1 MAPLAMPSSSRMM
14 AISVVM
20 RSSTLISE
28 SNTLK
33 YRLKMPFEE
42 TFCGQETGK
51 FRCRRGA
58 NRRAGQRHLAARAER
73 ERVRICGLASRFGVR
88 EVAARLSGRDADQR
102 ARRHRSLDPACAASE
117 RHAERLER
125 CGTPSASR

>member
-28 SNTLK
+28 SNTLN
-33 YRLKMPFEE
+33 YRLKMPFKE

-51 FRCRRGA
+51 FRCRRGT
-58 NRRAGQRHLAARAER
+58 NRRAGQRHLADRAER
-73 ERVRICGLASRFGVR
+73 ECVRICGLALRFGVR
-88 EVAARLSGRDADQR
+88 AVAARLSDRH
-102 ARRHRSLDPACAASE
+102 ARQFAGRHR
-117 RHAERLER
+117 
-125 CGTPSASR
+125 

>member
-28 SNTLK
+28 SNTLN

-51 FRCRRGA
+51 FRARGGA
-58 NRRAGQRHLAARAER
+58 HRRADQRHLANRAER
-73 ERVRICGLASRFGVR
+73 ERVRICGLAFRFGVR
-88 EVAARLSGRDADQR
+88 EVAARLSGCHADQR
-102 ARRHRSLDPACAASE
+102 AGRHRSLDPARLASE

-125 CGTPSASR
+125 RGAAAASR